1 MCGQWPNPGLRRIL
15 ESFRVKLILL
25 PGSDLMVEKQN
36 ELLALLKR
44 LQAQV
49 QETPNLDPQ
58 TAEQIQRIV
67 REIESSL
74 PGPNQSVSEEEPSLA
89 DRLKETA
96 LEFEASHPT
105 LSGTVGGIADALA
118 QMGI

>member
-1 MCGQWPNPGLRRIL
+1 
-15 ESFRVKLILL
+15 
-25 PGSDLMVEKQN
+25 MVEKQK

-58 TAEQIQRIV
+58 TAEQIQGIV

-74 PGPNQSVSEEEPSLA
+74 PGPNQSASEEEPSLA